1 MIEIIK
7 TDKDVIF
14 NHGSSYE
21 SRGVTFEKLVRDSLD
36 KYPVDNEFR
45 ITVGMSDRKSGRD
58 YDFHTDCKDYDKCFP
73 DPFFDSWPETGMH
86 DYSDLVKS
94 FVNSEPKK
102 NKIGWVGNK
111 WTHPDRTEAFAKALD
126 IDCCDFREIAWVR
139 DGEDYSK
146 VTSGYMSYQD
156 QIDEWKYLI
165 DLPANGWSG
174 RTKVLMSSPR
184 ILFIVEQEYEEFWH
198 KELEPWKHYV
208 PVKRDISDLE
218 ENYNKIESDP
228 ALQEYIKKNQR
239 EFAEK
244 HLTRESA
251 LLQINKIL
259 KTL

>member
-1 MIEIIK
+1 MIHIIK
-7 TDKDVIF
+7 SGGNVSF
-14 NHGSSYE
+14 HGSSYE
-21 SRGVTFEKLVRDSLD
+21 SRGDSFEKLVRASLE
-36 KYPVDNEFR
+36 KYPVDNEFS
-45 ITVGMSDRKSGRD
+45 ITVGMSDRKSSCD
-58 YDFHTDCKDYDKCFP
+58 YDFHTDCKDYDRCFP
-73 DPFFDSWPETGMH
+73 DPFFHSWPETGMR
-86 DYSDLVKS
+86 DYSELVKS
-94 FVNSEPKK
+94 FRDNEPNT

-111 WTHPDRTEAFAKALD
+111 WTHPDRIEAFAKALD
-126 IDCCDFREIAWVR
+126 INCCDFREISWVR

-146 VTSGYMSYQD
+146 ATSGYMSYQD

-208 PVKRDISDLE
+208 PVKRDVSDLE

-228 ALQEYIKKNQR
+228 GLQDYIKKNQR
-239 EFAEK
+239 EFAKK
-244 HLTRESA
+244 HLTQESA
-251 LLQINKIL
+251 LFQINKIL